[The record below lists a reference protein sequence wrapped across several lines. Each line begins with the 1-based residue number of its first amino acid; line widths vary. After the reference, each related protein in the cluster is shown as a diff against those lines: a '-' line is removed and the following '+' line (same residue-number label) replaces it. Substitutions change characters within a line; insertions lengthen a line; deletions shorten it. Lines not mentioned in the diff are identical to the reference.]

1 MLMIFTGDGKGK
13 TTAAL
18 GQALR
23 KLGWGEKVLL
33 IQFLKGQEYGEI
45 NALKSAF
52 PSQVKI
58 YQTGPPEICSLK
70 EREIR
75 LEPVKRGWE
84 FLISELERGE
94 YGLIILDELNLV
106 LSENLLEPKMVL
118 NFLKEKKELMDIVL
132 TGRRASQELIDL
144 ADLATEMK
152 EVKHPFAKGV
162 MARKGV
168 EY

>member
-1 MLMIFTGDGKGK
+1 MLMIFTGNGKGK

-45 NALKSAF
+45 KALKSAF

-58 YQTGPPEICSLK
+58 YQTGPSEVCSLK
-70 EREIR
+70 EREIH
-75 LEPVKRGWE
+75 LEPVKKGWE
-84 FLISELERGE
+84 FLLSELDRDK
-94 YGLIILDELNLV
+94 YGLVILDELNLV
-106 LSENLLEPKMVL
+106 LSENLLNQYKVL
-118 NFLKEKKELMDIVL
+118 DFLNEKKELVDIIL

-144 ADLATEMK
+144 ADLVTEMK
-152 EVKHPFAKGV
+152 EVKHPFIKGV
-162 MARKGV
+162 AALKGV

>member
-33 IQFLKGQEYGEI
+33 VQFLKGQEYGEVK
-45 NALKSAF
+45 ALKRAF

-58 YQTGPPEICSLK
+58 YQTGPSEICSLK
-70 EREIR
+70 DKEIH
-75 LEPVKRGWE
+75 LDPVKKGWD
-84 FLISELERGE
+84 FLLSELERDE

-106 LSENLLEPKMVL
+106 LSENLLEQNTVL

-132 TGRRASQELIDL
+132 TGRRASQELVDL
-144 ADLATEMK
+144 ADLVTEMK

-162 MARKGV
+162 AARKGV